1 MKNNLIFE
9 TYFPFLFEKNYNE
22 LSFLNNKRMANNS
35 EKYYSDLHIL
45 NDNIYNKKSILK
57 NEFNTK
63 KNQIFKICKDFSKL
77 KFINYSNFNKI
88 NRNKNYYDNNNL
100 YEIENRDYIF
110 INNSNVKKNKLNKS
124 KINKDINE
132 LKNTINIC
140 SNEMISDINKKD
152 NLNKNEIRV
161 KKNNKFV
168 YMNKL
173 LIKTKIKPKEIIFE
187 KKRRSSRYRGVSKNG
202 SKWQVIISSKYNK
215 GYIGNYETQEIAA
228 RVYDIISIKNKG
240 IKART
245 NYEYNIHQIQK
256 INEEYID
263 FKSKNI
269 DEIILQLIN
278 E

>member
-132 LKNTINIC
+132 LKNTN
-140 SNEMISDINKKD
+140 